1 MNTFYITLT
10 SSIGVAIIFF
20 VLQGRFFKETM
31 FFATLYKDFF
41 KRKNDLSY
49 STSILEIDREAVVQ
63 LDKVG
68 IDNSD
73 LNLLIDEINRYIIK
87 TKGTTD
93 FSIIQNKVERKIAM
107 RRDQAL
113 AKLSF
118 PTHLGLMGT
127 FFGVFLGILTFLC
140 GFDGMN
146 GITDESI
153 QNLLLGVLVSMSTSF
168 LGLVFTTINNAKISE
183 AQKYVEEMK
192 NEFYDY
198 VQTELMPFLDVSL
211 VSAITKLHST
221 VDKFEPA
228 FENVINRFQ
237 NTFDR
242 CTNAFGET
250 FEQNVK
256 TVSAAVQVMGQNMD
270 KINHNIQLQDH
281 ILNTLKSDQITRGME
296 KYIEAA
302 NHFASIT
309 QSLNKFEEARRMMLA
324 ATQEVINYQ
333 EQYNEMLTVPRE
345 VAIRINQILDRI
357 KTFEENV
364 NILGNQISHA
374 DLISGTE
381 INAIKNIIKGLESK
395 KKIADKF
402 IELSD
407 ERLNALFN
415 KQTEVIDKLNKRYE
429 TAIIDHMDG
438 FAEML
443 EEQTKEIVKRQEDFK
458 IALEEKFNIEDV
470 RKEFS
475 QLSNLKLLTEI
486 LNTLKS
492 QTDNSDP
499 VKSGALTKKLEE
511 MSELLKKIEEKKTS
525 VKLF

>member
-1 MNTFYITLT
+1 MNTFYITLAI
-10 SSIGVAIIFF
+10 SIGVAILFF
-20 VLQGRFFKETM
+20 ALQGRFFMETK

-41 KRKNDLSY
+41 KRKNSCSY
-49 STSILEIDREAVVQ
+49 STSSFQTGGENVVQ
-63 LDKVG
+63 LDEVG
-68 IDNSD
+68 IENSD
-73 LNLLIDEINRYIIK
+73 LNLLIGEINHYIAK

-127 FFGVFLGILTFLC
+127 FLGVFLGILTFLLS
-140 GFDGMN
+140 FDGVN
-146 GITDESI
+146 GITDVSI
-153 QNLLLGVLVSMSTSF
+153 QNLLSGVLVSMSTSF
-168 LGLVFTTINNAKISE
+168 VGLLLTTINNARIGE
-183 AQKYVEEMK
+183 AQKYVEETK

-198 VQTELMPFLDVSL
+198 VQTELMPSLDVSL

-221 VDKFEPA
+221 VNKFEPA
-228 FENVINRFQ
+228 FENVINKFQ

-242 CTNAFGET
+242 CTSAFGDT
-250 FEQNVK
+250 FEKNVN
-256 TVSAAVQVMGQNMD
+256 TVSTAVQVMGQNMD
-270 KINHNIQLQDH
+270 KINHNIQLQDQ
-281 ILNTLKSDQITRGME
+281 ILDTLKSEQITRGME

-302 NHFASIT
+302 NHFVSIT

-345 VAIRINQILDRI
+345 VAVRINQILDRI

-364 NILGNQISHA
+364 NNLGNQISHT

-381 INAIKNIIKGLESK
+381 LNAIKNIIKSLESK

-407 ERLNALFN
+407 EKLDAMFK

-429 TAIIDHMDG
+429 TAITDHMDG
-438 FAEML
+438 FTKML
-443 EEQTKEIVKRQEDFK
+443 EEQTKEVVKRQEEFK
-458 IALEEKFNIEDV
+458 VALGEKFNIEDV

-475 QLSNLKLLTEI
+475 QLSNLKLLSEI

-499 VKSGALTKKLEE
+499 VKSSVLAKKLEE